1 MSQREFARSRDIK
14 HANLN
19 KFLTGA
25 KSLSPEIKA
34 AIFTGWT
41 DHETG
46 QMLFDAHIQDEMKA
60 ARIPYKLPSEIELA
74 TAIVNVGLSIGGDY
88 NVAGEVIL
96 ARELL
101 KQFNIKYKIK
111 PKS

>member
-1 MSQREFARSRDIK
+1 MENLKNAFIQALNLENMSQREFARSRDIK

-74 TAIVNVGLSIGGDY
+74 TAIVIS
-88 NVAGEVIL
+88 AL
-96 ARELL
+96 AAIITWPVR
-101 KQFNIKYKIK
+101 
-111 PKS
+111 